1 MKRTISNIVSIILE
15 NEQQKIY
22 EWTELLIK
30 LGFVMVSVFC
40 MIKIDVLVY
49 GYLTR

>member
-1 MKRTISNIVSIILE
+1 MKRAIANIVSIMIANE
-15 NEQQKIY
+15 NEKPY

-30 LGFVMVSVFC
+30 LGFLSISIFC